1 MARITIVPDDN
12 IVIVDGEARQV
23 SMVGIDPKIHA
34 VQWFGAAGEIEYND
48 GRAHAPITSITPFQI
63 FITRWNDAEPAP
75 PTLAQLKVVKG
86 EEFKAEAVIRVAIQ
100 VPDWDSIEA
109 IKTVAGMWVS
119 HLAGNATVAQL
130 KAKDIYLYIRN
141 TVPPKIMAITTEAN
155 LAAVDPTSD
164 DPFGDGTS
172 WPV

>member
-48 GRAHAPITSITPFQI
+48 GRAHAPITDITPFQI

-75 PTLAQLKVVKG
+75 PTLADLKKAKNGEFITEGVKRI
-86 EEFKAEAVIRVAIQ
+86 AAQ
-100 VPDWDSIEA
+100 VPDLDTLESIKA
-109 IKTVAGMWVS
+109 IAAIWPEIGAGARAMLV
-119 HLAGNATVAQL
+119 
-130 KAKDIYLYIRN
+130 KAKDIYLYVRD